1 MKKRTYTYN
10 GRTHKGYNDTI
21 SFFHIDDDNNEFR
34 FEFDIDEKRDEK
46 LIEYVENYNW
56 EYTIKQ
62 LELLKSSDWTDVPN
76 FDDAYITKLELLN
89 ILIRYQY
96 RINVGK
102 GTTTYFH
109 DARKEVM

>member
-1 MKKRTYTYN
+1 MKKREYIYC
-10 GRTHKGYNDTI
+10 GRTHNTI
-21 SFFHIDDDNNEFR
+21 SFINIDDDNNEFR

-62 LELLKSSDWTDVPN
+62 LMLLKSSDWTDVPN
-76 FDDAYITKLELLN
+76 YDDEYITKIELLD
-89 ILIRYQY
+89 ILIKYQY

-102 GTTTYFH
+102 GNNTTNYFH
-109 DARKEVM
+109 DTRKEEK